1 MTETVIKLK
10 NVNKKF
16 GNLTAVNNVS
26 LEIKKGEN
34 KEEYVFE
41 FYNEEKLKIKKTN
54 TFSNFY
60 YNFKSNNIKLIGIVI
75 NIDVYNYYRG

>member
-16 GNLTAVNNVS
+16 GNLTAVNNVR

-41 FYNEEKLKIKKTN
+41 FYNEEKLKIKN
-54 TFSNFY
+54 
-60 YNFKSNNIKLIGIVI
+60 
-75 NIDVYNYYRG
+75 

>member
-1 MTETVIKLK
+1 MLSLFSLLIYIEITYEIFHLFFQIKQKKTKRIMTETVIKLK

-41 FYNEEKLKIKKTN
+41 FYNEEKLKIKN
-54 TFSNFY
+54 
-60 YNFKSNNIKLIGIVI
+60 
-75 NIDVYNYYRG
+75 

>member
-16 GNLTAVNNVS
+16 GNLTAVNNIS

-41 FYNEEKLKIKKTN
+41 FCNEEKLKIKKTN

>member
-16 GNLTAVNNVS
+16 GNLTAVNNIS

-41 FYNEEKLKIKKTN
+41 FCNEEKLKIKKTN

-60 YNFKSNNIKLIGIVI
+60 YNFKNNNIKMIGIVI
-75 NIDVYNYYRG
+75 NIDVHSYYRG

>member
-34 KEEYVFE
+34 EEEDVFE

-60 YNFKSNNIKLIGIVI
+60 YNFKNNNIKLKAIVI
-75 NIDVYNYYRG
+75 NV